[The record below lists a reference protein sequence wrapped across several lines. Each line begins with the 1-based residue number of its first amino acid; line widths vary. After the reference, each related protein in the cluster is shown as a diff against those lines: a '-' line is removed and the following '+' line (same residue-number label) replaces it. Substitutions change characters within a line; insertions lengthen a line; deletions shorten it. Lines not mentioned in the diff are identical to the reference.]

1 MIRRSKK
8 LKRCKVCGKVLSH
21 FNKSELCYFHVTMEI
36 RKHYVDGIH
45 AHLKNIDD
53 KKPLNTSVIEINV

>member
-1 MIRRSKK
+1 
-8 LKRCKVCGKVLSH
+8 
-21 FNKSELCYFHVTMEI
+21 MEI

-45 AHLKNIDD
+45 ATLKNIDD